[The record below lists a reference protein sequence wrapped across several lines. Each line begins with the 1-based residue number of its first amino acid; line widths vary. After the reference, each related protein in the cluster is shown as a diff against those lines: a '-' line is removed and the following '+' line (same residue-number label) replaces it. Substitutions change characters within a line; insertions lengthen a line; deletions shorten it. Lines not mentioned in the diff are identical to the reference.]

1 VTATIVNEAFARK
14 FNLTGHA
21 VGTRMALGAGDRK
34 TLDIEIVGLA
44 RDARYSEVRA
54 APPPQFFI
62 PFRQTPV
69 ASITFY
75 VRTAGDPQ
83 QLLSSIGGTVAG
95 ADRNLPVDNL
105 RTMPDQVRN
114 NVSPDRVVTT
124 LSTSFAGLATLLA
137 GIGLYAMLAYSVAR
151 RVREMGI
158 RMALGARG
166 VDVRRLIFAHVGRIT
181 VVGGTIG
188 LAMAFGLG
196 RLAQS
201 MLFGITGSQP
211 NIAGAAALIV
221 VAVACVAG
229 VVPARRA
236 ARVNPVE
243 ALRAE

>member
-1 VTATIVNEAFARK
+1 
-14 FNLTGHA
+14 
-21 VGTRMALGAGDRK
+21 
-34 TLDIEIVGLA
+34 
-44 RDARYSEVRA
+44 
-54 APPPQFFI
+54 
-62 PFRQTPV
+62 
-69 ASITFY
+69 
-75 VRTAGDPQ
+75 
-83 QLLSSIGGTVAG
+83 
-95 ADRNLPVDNL
+95 
-105 RTMPDQVRN
+105 
-114 NVSPDRVVTT
+114 VSPDRVVTT

-188 LAMAFGLG
+188 LAIAFGLG

>member
-1 VTATIVNEAFARK
+1 
-14 FNLTGHA
+14 
-21 VGTRMALGAGDRK
+21 
-34 TLDIEIVGLA
+34 
-44 RDARYSEVRA
+44 
-54 APPPQFFI
+54 
-62 PFRQTPV
+62 
-69 ASITFY
+69 
-75 VRTAGDPQ
+75 
-83 QLLSSIGGTVAG
+83 
-95 ADRNLPVDNL
+95 
-105 RTMPDQVRN
+105 
-114 NVSPDRVVTT
+114 
-124 LSTSFAGLATLLA
+124 
-137 GIGLYAMLAYSVAR
+137 
-151 RVREMGI
+151 MGI